1 MTSEP
6 TETYWFTSYAFGWK
20 PATWQGWVIVSLY
33 LLSLLYS
40 FLQTDGTSH
49 SVGDTLLN
57 FLPQFILFS
66 LFLLFICIQTGEPRK
81 GK

>member
-40 FLQTDGTSH
+40 FLQTDGT
-49 SVGDTLLN
+49 LIN
-57 FLPQFILFS
+57 FLPQFVLFS